1 MMNILEQ
8 EDIIKGLPDQA
19 LMQEAQM
26 PSGQVPQFLVVSEI
40 QRRSDMRKRYKAEQE
55 QMPQATVKEQVVQE
69 GIMGAMPPQ
78 MAMAPQVPQRMPQM
92 PPQGIQQAMPPQRM
106 SGGGI
111 VRMANGGF
119 LDEVVVKAP
128 NLSDQKLEEL
138 IIDGVPTVDLI
149 QMGFTTD
156 DISRVGSQ
164 VEPRM
169 IREARK
175 AGSYLADMASP
186 VTSLI
191 PDMPSSSVLDPD
203 RADQI
208 VQRGQQRRDQQIADA
223 KASFMGRTDIP
234 SVGAPKGDPFGYN
247 LRISGLPETAGRSP
261 ILDPLMSGIGAAYNY
276 MFGDDKSPAPQ
287 KRLDKETGLPV
298 GEGRGN
304 EVATVSEQKLGP
316 LTIDPDVEGEL
327 VPSNIGLNQA
337 GIEAVDQRRLLGGGY
352 DAAVVD
358 YGDATL
364 PSLPSFGSGADL
376 AASQLE
382 SLMSIIEERSAKN
395 SSVSK
400 GLALANIGAGMIE
413 GKTGEGIK
421 NATKILSDDAK
432 AQGQAQIDMARLRTA
447 DAREGQKLALMR
459 QDLANKL
466 KITDRQSLM
475 AALKS
480 YGDSIT
486 ALANDRTRLM
496 TKEGQT
502 LMASL
507 TQEQALLRSLLI
519 PDVDFGGLGDPAPTS
534 SQPSGVDLT
543 KYLNP

>member
-1 MMNILEQ
+1 M
-8 EDIIKGLPDQA
+8 
-19 LMQEAQM
+19 
-26 PSGQVPQFLVVSEI
+26 
-40 QRRSDMRKRYKAEQE
+40 
-55 QMPQATVKEQVVQE
+55 
-69 GIMGAMPPQ
+69 
-78 MAMAPQVPQRMPQM
+78 
-92 PPQGIQQAMPPQRM
+92 
-106 SGGGI
+106 
-111 VRMANGGF
+111 RMANGGF

-432 AQGQAQIDMARLRTA
+432 AQGQAQIDMAKLRTA

-519 PDVDFGGLGDPAPTS
+519 PDVDFGGAGTPAPVDTS
-534 SQPSGVDLT
+534 QFSINRPG
-543 KYLNP
+543 

>member
-78 MAMAPQVPQRMPQM
+78 MAMAPQMPQRMPQM

-203 RADQI
+203 RVDQI

-432 AQGQAQIDMARLRTA
+432 AQGQAQIDMAKLRTA

>member
-8 EDIIKGLPDQA
+8 EDIIKGLPDQV

-337 GIEAVDQRRLLGGGY
+337 GIETVDQRRLLGGGY

-432 AQGQAQIDMARLRTA
+432 AQGQAQIDMAKLRTA

-496 TKEGQT
+496 TEEGQT
-502 LMASL
+502 LMRRL
-507 TQEQALLRSLLI
+507 TEEQSLLRGLLI
-519 PDVDFGGLGDPAPTS
+519 PDVDFGDAGTPAPVDTS
-534 SQPSGVDLT
+534 QFSINRPG
-543 KYLNP
+543 

>member
-337 GIEAVDQRRLLGGGY
+337 GIETVDQRRLLGGGY

-432 AQGQAQIDMARLRTA
+432 AQGQAQIDMAKLRTA

>member
-432 AQGQAQIDMARLRTA
+432 AQGQAQIDMAKLRTA

>member
-382 SLMSIIEERSAKN
+382 NLMSVIEERSAKN